1 MLKISGESSGAFCDG
16 LSRRNFLQIG
26 SLAMGGIALPEL
38 LRAEAAL
45 GSKAQKQ
52 KSIIMIFLPGGPSH
66 TDMWDIKERASKEY
80 RGEFTAIS
88 TNTGV
93 RVCEHFPKLAKMWQ
107 DCTSIRSTVGQAND
121 HNSFHCMTGR
131 TRRATQPTGG
141 WPSIGSV
148 IAKVQGEGPNGTP
161 PFIGFDSRA

>member
-80 RGEFTAIS
+80 RGE
-88 TNTGV
+88 
-93 RVCEHFPKLAKMWQ
+93 
-107 DCTSIRSTVGQAND
+107 
-121 HNSFHCMTGR
+121 
-131 TRRATQPTGG
+131 
-141 WPSIGSV
+141 
-148 IAKVQGEGPNGTP
+148 
-161 PFIGFDSRA
+161 

>member
-66 TDMWDIKERASKEY
+66 TDMWDIKERAAKEY

-93 RVCEHFPKLAKMWQ
+93 RVCEHFPRLAKMWQ

-131 TRRATQPTGG
+131 TRARQC
-141 WPSIGSV
+141 WL
-148 IAKVQGEGPNGTP
+148 
-161 PFIGFDSRA
+161 RWR

>member
-1 MLKISGESSGAFCDG
+1 MLKIPGESSGAFCDG

-38 LRAEAAL
+38 LRAEEAL

-93 RVCEHFPKLAKMWQ
+93 RVCEHFPRLAKMWQ
-107 DCTSIRSTVGQAND
+107 NCTSIRRTSWPPSFTCTASATSCSSPARRAGPCTWSRTAVRLR
-121 HNSFHCMTGR
+121 NSF
-131 TRRATQPTGG
+131 
-141 WPSIGSV
+141 
-148 IAKVQGEGPNGTP
+148 N
-161 PFIGFDSRA
+161 